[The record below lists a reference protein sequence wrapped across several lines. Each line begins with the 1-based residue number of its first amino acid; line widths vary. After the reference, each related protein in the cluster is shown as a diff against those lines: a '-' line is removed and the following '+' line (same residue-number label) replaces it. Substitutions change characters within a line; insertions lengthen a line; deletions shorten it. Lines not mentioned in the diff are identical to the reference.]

1 MATGITFNIDPEKIY
16 DTGKKLLQDINALKT
31 ARAAK
36 NDQDKIDSFERG
48 IKELSITSIDII
60 SLFESSTK
68 LQDDLIDD
76 PARMAEELQQ
86 SPTAA
91 MRKPLRKYLDEHS
104 SQEQR
109 DSLQQQFDKWV
120 HMAPEALRSEL
131 ELAELMTS
139 DARKVKVGG
148 KSINPNSFWKKL
160 ANETACPPT
169 AEYGNVG
176 RPRSETPAVHLKL
189 VAKACSAEPVKS
201 LLIMAATETNVQEKE
216 KLRALAMNESIVT
229 YGFLQMQLLLKEW
242 QDTIKLIGTLIAELG
257 KSSREKVVH
266 RFMLDH
272 TNVYEKF
279 KKLYNDLEL
288 EITKVTLPLSAIGNR
303 DDILWEEWRLM
314 MLIVQFMQ
322 HVREHADLVSESMM
336 KAKGTF

>member
-1 MATGITFNIDPEKIY
+1 MATLITFNTDPEKIY
-16 DTGKKLLQDINALKT
+16 DTGKKLLQDINALKI

-48 IKELSITSIDII
+48 IKELSITSIDIV
-60 SLFESSTK
+60 SLFESWTK

-91 MRKPLRKYLDEHS
+91 MRIPLRKYFDEHS

-120 HMAPEALRSEL
+120 HMAPEALRREL

-139 DARKVKVGG
+139 DAPTVVVDG
-148 KSINPNSFWKKL
+148 KRIKPDSYWKKL
-160 ANETACPPT
+160 AKETAVHPT
-169 AEYGNVG
+169 TEYGNVG

-189 VAKACSAEPVKS
+189 VAKAFSAEPVKS
-201 LLIMAATETNVQEKE
+201 LLIMAAMETNLPEKE
-216 KLRALAMNESIVT
+216 KQRTLAMNEWIVT
-229 YGFLQMQLLLKEW
+229 YGILQTQLLLKEW
-242 QDTIKLIGTLIAELG
+242 QDTIKLIGTLMAELG

-266 RFMLDH
+266 QFMLDH
-272 TNVYEKF
+272 PHVYEKF
-279 KKLYNDLEL
+279 RKLYNDLEL
-288 EITKVTLPLSAIGNR
+288 EITKVTLPLSATGSR

-314 MLIVQFMQ
+314 ALIVEFMQ
-322 HVREHADLVSESMM
+322 RVREHADLVSESVM
-336 KAKGTF
+336 KAKGTS